1 MKVIAT
7 AIKDVVIIEPQVF
20 GDDRGYFFESYS
32 QQQFDQAVRPV
43 HFVQDNESKSRRG
56 VLRGLHFQKG
66 AAAQSKLVRVVQG
79 RVLDVAVDIRRGS
92 PTFGKHVAVELTAEN
107 HRQLFVPRGFAH
119 GFSVLSDEAVFQ
131 YKCDNFYA
139 PQSEGAIV
147 WNDPDLG
154 IDWQLPAERRSSRP
168 KTGHIPASK
177 MPTNFSTMESTT
189 MHNILVTGADGQL
202 GREMR
207 TLGAASRHRYFFTD
221 VADLDITDANTVRR
235 FVENERIDAIVNC
248 AAYTNVDKAEEEA
261 ETADRI
267 NHEAVRNL
275 AEAAKACGATLF
287 HISTDY
293 LSLIHI

>member
-32 QQQFDQAVRPV
+32 QQQFE
-43 HFVQDNESKSRRG
+43 QDNESKSRRG

-119 GFSVLSDEAVFQ
+119 GFSVLSD
-131 YKCDNFYA
+131 NFYA
-139 PQSEGAIV
+139 PQSEGAIA

-154 IDWQLPAERRSSRP
+154 IDWQLPAEEAILSP
-168 KTGHIPASK
+168 KDRAHPRLK
-177 MPTNFSTMESTT
+177 D
-189 MHNILVTGADGQL
+189 ADELFDYG
-202 GREMR
+202 
-207 TLGAASRHRYFFTD
+207 
-221 VADLDITDANTVRR
+221 
-235 FVENERIDAIVNC
+235 IDYYA
-248 AAYTNVDKAEEEA
+248 
-261 ETADRI
+261 
-267 NHEAVRNL
+267 
-275 AEAAKACGATLF
+275 
-287 HISTDY
+287 
-293 LSLIHI
+293 